1 MVRALYLA
9 LAMTVAAT
17 PSAKAQTDDERA
29 QARAAFQRGVEAYGA
44 ERYED
49 ALRSFQEAYR
59 VAPHPSVRVNMA
71 NCYERLDR
79 PIEALGHFERF
90 LVEAES
96 ASPSQQQEVRA
107 AVRRLR
113 RQVGE
118 VFLRVQPEGAMVQI
132 DGVLTRTAP
141 VLEAVELARGTHRV
155 EVSMAGFAA
164 TSRSFEVRGGD
175 RVELNVTLEESAAG
189 TRLTSPVTSPA
200 PDALQNE
207 ERDADDVDDEGPG
220 EEAERD
226 EDARR
231 GRSLHF
237 GTSTTVAGAATVGL
251 LGAAIGVGVAA
262 LGAESDFEDAVTA
275 ASTAPTAAERNAARA
290 NGRDADR
297 RASRLSIA
305 TDVLAVGALLAAGAT
320 VFFLLWGGDD
330 DDTVTT
336 QVAPLAGPNAGGLIV
351 QRSF

>member
-1 MVRALYLA
+1 MRALYLA

-17 PSAKAQTDDERA
+17 PLVKAQTDDERA

-71 NCYERLDR
+71 NCYERLGR

-113 RQVGE
+113 QQVGE
-118 VFLRVQPEGAMVQI
+118 VFLRVQPTGATVQI

-155 EVSMAGFAA
+155 EVSMAGFSA

-175 RVELNVTLEESAAG
+175 RVELNVTLEESTAG
-189 TRLTSPVTSPA
+189 SRLTSPVTSPA
-200 PDALQNE
+200 PDALRDE
-207 ERDADDVDDEGPG
+207 ERNADDVDAGPH
-220 EEAERD
+220 EEAEE
-226 EDARR
+226 EDGTTR

-237 GTSTTVAGAATVGL
+237 GTSTTIAGAT
-251 LGAAIGVGVAA
+251 
-262 LGAESDFEDAVTA
+262 
-275 ASTAPTAAERNAARA
+275 

-330 DDTVTT
+330 EDTVTT
-336 QVAPLAGPNAGGLIV
+336 QVAPLAGPNVGGLIV

>member
-1 MVRALYLA
+1 MRALYLA

-17 PSAKAQTDDERA
+17 PLVKAQTDDERA

-71 NCYERLDR
+71 NCYERLGR

-113 RQVGE
+113 QQVGE
-118 VFLRVQPEGAMVQI
+118 VFLRVQPTGATVQI

-155 EVSMAGFAA
+155 EVSMAGFSA

-175 RVELNVTLEESAAG
+175 RVELNVTLEESTAG
-189 TRLTSPVTSPA
+189 SRLTSPVTSPA
-200 PDALQNE
+200 PDALRDE
-207 ERDADDVDDEGPG
+207 ERNADDVDAGPH
-220 EEAERD
+220 EEAEE
-226 EDARR
+226 EDGTTR

-237 GTSTTVAGAATVGL
+237 GTSTTIAGATTVGL
-251 LGAAIGVGVAA
+251 LGATIGVGVAA
-262 LGAESDFEDAVTA
+262 LGAETDFEDAVTA

-330 DDTVTT
+330 EDTATT
-336 QVAPLAGPNAGGLIV
+336 QVAPLAGPNVGGLIV